1 MPEIVLCITA
11 IFILLITAFRNKH
24 SFSYIFSLA
33 GILIS
38 ICLNLFFWNLNV
50 SAFDG
55 MIKIDNL
62 SILFS
67 LFILVAA
74 FLVNLISVNYASLE
88 EKFKGEYYSLI
99 LFSTVG
105 MILMTKTSNLVIL
118 FIALEI
124 FSLALYILVG
134 LCKDKVLSYEAS
146 LKYFLTG
153 AFTSAIFLYGIAL
166 IYGTTGILDLQ
177 EFNWNSISLSTVSII
192 GFLFILVGFLFKIG
206 VVPFHMWIPDTYQ
219 GSPTTVTAFM
229 SVAVKIAIF
238 APIIRIFS
246 YSGFSY
252 ISSLFSNVFVVL
264 TILTMTIGNVI
275 AISQINIK
283 RMLAYSSIAH
293 AGYMML
299 AFLPSQGFAAGIP
312 SASKDFSS
320 PSIIFYL
327 AIYIFMNIGS
337 FAVVTILERKN
348 KLNISDYSGLS
359 SLNPFL
365 ALSMAVF
372 LLSLTGIPPT
382 AGFIAKLYIFSY
394 AIKSGYLIPVIIAV
408 INSVISAYYYL
419 RIIIVMYMK
428 QPEVDEASS
437 LSLLTLIVIIISVIL
452 ILYLGIFPEQ
462 LLKFLNSI

>member
-38 ICLNLFFWNLNV
+38 ICFNLFFWNFNV

-74 FLVNLISVNYASLE
+74 FLVNIISVNYTSLE

-105 MILMTKTSNLVIL
+105 MTLMTKTSNLVIL

-134 LCKDKVLSYEAS
+134 LCKDKALSYEAS

-153 AFTSAIFLYGIAL
+153 AFTSAIFLYGIAFV
-166 IYGTTGILDLQ
+166 YGTTGILDLQ
-177 EFNWNSISLSTVSII
+177 EFNWNNISLSTVSII

-206 VVPFHMWIPDTYQ
+206 IVPFHMWIPDTYQ

-299 AFLPSQGFAAGIP
+299 AFLPS
-312 SASKDFSS
+312 KDFSAT
-320 PSIIFYL
+320 SIIFYL
-327 AIYIFMNIGS
+327 ATYIFMNIGS

-365 ALSMAVF
+365 ALLMAVF

-437 LSLLTLIVIIISVIL
+437 LSLLTLIVIIISAIL
-452 ILYLGIFPEQ
+452 ILYLGIFPDQ

>member
-134 LCKDKVLSYEAS
+134 LCKDKALSYEAS

-299 AFLPSQGFAAGIP
+299 VFLP
-312 SASKDFSS
+312 SKDFSS

-382 AGFIAKLYIFSY
+382 AGFIAKLHIFSY

-437 LSLLTLIVIIISVIL
+437 LSLLTLIVIIISAIL